1 MDDNLLWAASG
12 TSSIK
17 RWQIPQRRVTR
28 VPTQPYIDTD
38 GDRISVP
45 QSPTLRRL
53 APMGDLTPEASIRSL
68 GHGKPRRM
76 SSAPSFRSI
85 SSGQIPDR
93 YPDTKLNGIPLE
105 SLVKLSSPNDPFT
118 SYPSN
123 RTRDPEVA
131 TLYSAASIMSVHQI
145 NRPSAQNAFG
155 QSHASP
161 LHTSRTDETMLP
173 TNIARADYE
182 DRDIAADAVPIC
194 ARPDDVLHGDRGLV
208 RSIILNDKI
217 HALTVDTAGE
227 VAVWDII
234 HATCLGRYAPED
246 VAAASQSGSLS
257 GGNDEQERSP
267 REALEAVRERIEGEA
282 VVSTW
287 CTADTKTGVLTI
299 RLTERSFDAEIYA
312 DEVGFTH
319 DRHFNDESKRL
330 FLPFCAPCGTLT

>member
-1 MDDNLLWAASG
+1 M
-12 TSSIK
+12 
-17 RWQIPQRRVTR
+17 
-28 VPTQPYIDTD
+28 PTQPYIDTD
-38 GDRISVP
+38 GDRISIA

-85 SSGQIPDR
+85 SSTQIPDR
-93 YPDTKLNGIPLE
+93 YPDTRLNGIPLE

-246 VAAASQSGSLS
+246 VAAASQSGSLN

-299 RLTERSFDAEIYA
+299 RLTERSFDAEVYA

-319 DRHFNDESKRL
+319 DRHFNDESKRS
-330 FLPFCAPCGTLT
+330 FSPFCAPCGTLI